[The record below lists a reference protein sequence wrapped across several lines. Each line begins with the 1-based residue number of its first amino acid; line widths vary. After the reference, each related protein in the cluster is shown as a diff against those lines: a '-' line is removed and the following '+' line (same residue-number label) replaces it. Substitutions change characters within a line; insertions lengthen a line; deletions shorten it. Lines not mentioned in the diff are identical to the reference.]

1 LLLFKFTSAK
11 YNRQMKKIV
20 TVLTIIYS
28 ITIAQAKEGIWIPML
43 LNNNIAEMQAMGCE
57 LSAEDIYSVNH
68 SSLKDA
74 IVSFGGFCTGEFISS
89 SGLVL
94 TNHHCGYRQIQKQ
107 SSLEHNY
114 LKEGF
119 WANNTS
125 EELMNPGLFVKQ
137 LVYMEDVTNAVLGA
151 EDEEAAISAMVEAK
165 TSENPDFDYEVVP
178 FFYGNQFF
186 LLATKKYNDVR
197 LVGAPPSSIGKFGAD
212 TDNWVFP
219 RHTGDFSLFRVYD
232 DNGLPFTPAQHLKVN
247 IGSRTPG
254 EFTMVLG
261 YPGTTQ
267 EYLPAV
273 AMDQLVNEVNAYKVE
288 VRSVLLGIMDREMR
302 KNEQAK
308 IQYASKYASTANG
321 WKKWIGQIEGIEFS
335 DGIDRKR
342 KLEADFTA
350 RIAADP
356 SLWMAYSSVLND
368 LNIAYTKRG
377 PSAQMR
383 TAFIETIYYGMPW
396 FNFMNSA
403 MRIEESDVLKAAV
416 LSFQEGFNR
425 TISEEA
431 TTKMLE
437 LALEDLSEL
446 TTDIQGSAGEFSK
459 AVHDELDALFL
470 SASSEQEFSLDEQ
483 SVSSDF
489 VSAVFGVYRSVIAPA
504 YNEHNKQIASL
515 QASYMKAL
523 IAAFP
528 ERQFYPDANSTLRVT
543 YGKLEGVEPRDAVS
557 YGTTTY
563 LEGVMAKYQPGDYEF
578 DVPAKLIE
586 LYEAKD
592 YGPYAENGKVP
603 VCNIASNHT
612 TGGNSG
618 SPVLNGRGELIG
630 LNFDRIWEGTM
641 SDVNFDERI
650 CRNIM
655 VDSRYVLFII
665 DKFAGQKWLIDEMS
679 LVQ

>member
-1 LLLFKFTSAK
+1 
-11 YNRQMKKIV
+11 MKKIV

-335 DGIDRKR
+335 NGIDRKR

-396 FNFMNSA
+396 FNFMNST

-416 LSFQEGFNR
+416 LSFEEGFNR

-437 LALEDLSEL
+437 LALEDLPEL
-446 TTDIQGSAGEFSK
+446 TTYIQGSAGEFSK

-504 YNEHNKQIASL
+504 YNEHNTQISSL
-515 QASYMKAL
+515 QATYMKAL

-578 DVPAKLIE
+578 DVPAKLID
-586 LYEAKD
+586 LYETKD

>member
-1 LLLFKFTSAK
+1 
-11 YNRQMKKIV
+11 MKKIV

-151 EDEEAAISAMVEAK
+151 EDEEAAISAMIEAK

-186 LLATKKYNDVR
+186 LLATKKYSDVR

-247 IGSRTPG
+247 IGPRTPG

-356 SLWMAYSSVLND
+356 ILWMAYSSVLND

-377 PSAQMR
+377 PSAQKR

-437 LALEDLSEL
+437 LALEDLPEL
-446 TTDIQGSAGEFSK
+446 TTYIQGSAGEFSK

-504 YNEHNKQIASL
+504 YNEHNTQISSL
-515 QASYMKAL
+515 QATYMKAL

-641 SDVNFDERI
+641 SDVNFDARI

-655 VDSRYVLFII
+655 ADSRYVLFII

>member
-1 LLLFKFTSAK
+1 
-11 YNRQMKKIV
+11 MKKIV

-151 EDEEAAISAMVEAK
+151 EDEEAAISAMIEAK

-437 LALEDLSEL
+437 LALEDLPEL
-446 TTDIQGSAGEFSK
+446 TTYIQGSAGEFSK

-504 YNEHNKQIASL
+504 YNEHNKQISSL
-515 QASYMKAL
+515 QATYMKAL

-641 SDVNFDERI
+641 SDVNFDARI

>member
-1 LLLFKFTSAK
+1 
-11 YNRQMKKIV
+11 MKKIV

-151 EDEEAAISAMVEAK
+151 EDEEAAISAMIEAK

-186 LLATKKYNDVR
+186 LLATKKYSDVR

-446 TTDIQGSAGEFSK
+446 TTNIQGSAVEFSK

-641 SDVNFDERI
+641 SDVNFDARI

>member
-1 LLLFKFTSAK
+1 
-11 YNRQMKKIV
+11 MKKIV

-151 EDEEAAISAMVEAK
+151 EDEEAAISAMIEAK

-186 LLATKKYNDVR
+186 LLATKKYSDVR

-247 IGSRTPG
+247 IGPRTPG

-377 PSAQMR
+377 PSAQKR

-416 LSFQEGFNR
+416 LSFEEGFNR

-437 LALEDLSEL
+437 LALEDLPEL
-446 TTDIQGSAGEFSK
+446 TTYIQGSAGEFSK

-504 YNEHNKQIASL
+504 YNEHNTQISSL
-515 QASYMKAL
+515 QATYMKAL

-641 SDVNFDERI
+641 SDVNFDARI

>member
-1 LLLFKFTSAK
+1 
-11 YNRQMKKIV
+11 MKKIV

-151 EDEEAAISAMVEAK
+151 EDEEAAISAMIEAK

-186 LLATKKYNDVR
+186 LLATKKYSDVR

-377 PSAQMR
+377 PSAQKR

-416 LSFQEGFNR
+416 LSFEEGFNR

-437 LALEDLSEL
+437 LALEDLPEL
-446 TTDIQGSAGEFSK
+446 TTYIQGSAGEFSK

-515 QASYMKAL
+515 QATYMKAL

-641 SDVNFDERI
+641 SDVNFDARI

>member
-1 LLLFKFTSAK
+1 
-11 YNRQMKKIV
+11 MKKIV

-335 DGIDRKR
+335 NGIDRKR

-396 FNFMNSA
+396 FNFMNST

-437 LALEDLSEL
+437 LALEDLPEL
-446 TTDIQGSAGEFSK
+446 TTYIQGSAGEFSK

-504 YNEHNKQIASL
+504 YNEHNTQISSL
-515 QASYMKAL
+515 QATYMKAL

-578 DVPAKLIE
+578 DVPAKLID
-586 LYEAKD
+586 LYETKD

>member
-1 LLLFKFTSAK
+1 
-11 YNRQMKKIV
+11 MKKIV

-186 LLATKKYNDVR
+186 LLATKKYSDVR

-350 RIAADP
+350 RIAAEP
-356 SLWMAYSSVLND
+356 SLWLTYSSVLND

-437 LALEDLSEL
+437 LALEDLPEL
-446 TTDIQGSAGEFSK
+446 TTYIQGSAGEFSK

-504 YNEHNKQIASL
+504 YNEHNKQISSL
-515 QASYMKAL
+515 QATYMKAL

-641 SDVNFDERI
+641 SDVNFDARI

>member
-1 LLLFKFTSAK
+1 
-11 YNRQMKKIV
+11 MKKIV

-151 EDEEAAISAMVEAK
+151 EDEEAAISAMIEAK

-504 YNEHNKQIASL
+504 YNEHNTQISSL
-515 QASYMKAL
+515 QATYMKAL

-578 DVPAKLIE
+578 DVPAKLID
-586 LYEAKD
+586 LYETKD

-641 SDVNFDERI
+641 SDVNFDARI

>member
-1 LLLFKFTSAK
+1 
-11 YNRQMKKIV
+11 MKKIV

-151 EDEEAAISAMVEAK
+151 EDEEAAISAMIEAK

-446 TTDIQGSAGEFSK
+446 TTNIQGSAVEFSK

-504 YNEHNKQIASL
+504 YNEHNTQISSL
-515 QASYMKAL
+515 QATYMKAL

-641 SDVNFDERI
+641 SDVNFDARI